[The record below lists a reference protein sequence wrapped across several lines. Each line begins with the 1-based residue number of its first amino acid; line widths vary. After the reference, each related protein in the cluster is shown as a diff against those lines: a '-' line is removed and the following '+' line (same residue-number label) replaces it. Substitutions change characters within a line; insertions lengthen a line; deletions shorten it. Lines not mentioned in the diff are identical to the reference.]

1 MEYRKRMIQT
11 LYVLAEAR
19 ENTFMQIINLATEG
33 EMKDIHNVFEIGDHF
48 VFELGHFENMAD
60 ANVQKLV
67 QLYKDIENT
76 YFDLMDLNSID
87 QKEVDDYSP
96 IEPAI

>member
-33 EMKDIHNVFEIGDHF
+33 EMKDIDKVFEIGDQF

-60 ANVQKLV
+60 TNVQKLV
-67 QLYKDIENT
+67 QLCKDIEST